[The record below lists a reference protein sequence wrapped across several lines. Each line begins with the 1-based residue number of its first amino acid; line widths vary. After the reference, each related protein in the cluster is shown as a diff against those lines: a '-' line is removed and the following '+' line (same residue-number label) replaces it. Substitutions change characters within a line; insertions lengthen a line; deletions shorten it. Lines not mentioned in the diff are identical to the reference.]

1 MRLICGFY
9 HKDGRSAQA
18 DRLDAMIESM
28 IEPGLKPQVARLIE
42 GSLALAVLDFS
53 RKTPFQI
60 ARGTDGLVLAA
71 DCRLDEPE
79 ALSAELGIQ
88 GSDED
93 LLLTALQRWGA
104 KGVVKL
110 LGDFAF
116 VAWNPQ
122 TCTLLCAR
130 DSMGIRPF
138 FMTKV
143 SNSDFAF
150 ASLPRALHA
159 GGFATRKLDR
169 RYLANN
175 LLNRYTSSQ
184 CALFSDVSR
193 LTPAH
198 LLYVSDKENR
208 AECYWKLDFA
218 QAGKRRCSPEEA
230 ASILS
235 AVFTE
240 AVRCRLPKT
249 GPVAAHLS
257 GGLDSSAISVLA
269 ARMLRK
275 QQRQLFAYSFLPK
288 VMGEEDE
295 RPFVEAVLRQ
305 ETDIFW
311 KPVTVDNPDALLRPV
326 MDCDQLFA
334 SDLGHPDIQVCVD
347 AKMQGAEMLLS
358 GWGGDEGATFNGRG
372 VLAEALLNGKWHY
385 LLREIIA
392 LKRTRKMSVIQVVNG
407 ELLSYIF
414 PDLLNWLRHKMG
426 REHTRITDGVLRVLR
441 PEFASCAEGEG
452 INIGPNALYNRFSL
466 LSSYHIARRTEHW
479 ALMSARQGIA
489 VSFPMLDRRLVE
501 FVTSLPSPLFLRNGW
516 KRRVFRDAMV
526 DVLPDEI
533 RWRHGKLIPIPEVA
547 ELLETQ
553 RESLLLY
560 LTQLRTH
567 QFVGELFDLDEVE
580 RIMRSEWDGAD
591 TPTLMR
597 FLNMAAYLKQ
607 HHRVD

>member
-1 MRLICGFY
+1 MQLICGFY
-9 HKDGRSAQA
+9 HRDGQPAKNS
-18 DRLDAMIESM
+18 RLEKMIAAM
-28 IEPGLKPQVARLIE
+28 IEPGLKPQVARLVE

-53 RKTPFQI
+53 RKTPFEI
-60 ARGTDGLVLAA
+60 ARGTDGYVLAA

-79 ALSAELGIQ
+79 ALSAELGIK
-88 GSDED
+88 GRDED
-93 LLLTALQRWGA
+93 LLLTAMQRWGA
-104 KGVVKL
+104 EGVVRL

-116 VAWNPQ
+116 VAWNPK
-122 TCTLLCAR
+122 TCSLLCAR
-130 DSMGIRPF
+130 DSLGIRPF
-138 FMTKV
+138 YMTK
-143 SNSDFAF
+143 NSDIDFAF

-159 GGFATRKLDR
+159 GGFATRRLDQH
-169 RYLANN
+169 YLVNN

-184 CALFSDVSR
+184 RALFSDVSR
-193 LTPAH
+193 LPPAH
-198 LLYVSDKENR
+198 LLHVSVKENR
-208 AECYWKLDFA
+208 AECYWKLNFA
-218 QAGKRRCSPEEA
+218 QAGKRQCSPEVA
-230 ASILS
+230 ASELS
-235 AVFTE
+235 AIFTE

-275 QQRQLFAYSFLPK
+275 QQRQLLAYSFLPK

-305 ETDIFW
+305 ETDICW
-311 KPVTVDNPDALLRPV
+311 KPVTVDNPDALFRPK

-334 SDLGHPDIQVCVD
+334 SDLSHPDIQVCVD

-372 VLAEALLNGKWHY
+372 ALAEALQSGRWRY

-392 LKRTRKMSVIQVVNG
+392 LKRTRKLSVMRVVNA
-407 ELLSYIF
+407 ELLSYLF
-414 PDLLNWLRHKMG
+414 PDVLNWLRSRLDGGHAK
-426 REHTRITDGVLRVLR
+426 IPDGVLRVLR
-441 PEFASCAEGEG
+441 PGFASCAEGDG
-452 INIGPNALYNRFSL
+452 IKIGPNALHNRYAL

-501 FVTSLPSPLFLRNGW
+501 FVTSLPSSLFLRNGW
-516 KRRVFRDAMV
+516 KRSVFRDAMV
-526 DVLPDEI
+526 DVLPEKI
-533 RWRHGKLIPIPEVA
+533 RRRRGKLNPIPEVA
-547 ELLETQ
+547 ELLEAQ
-553 RESLLLY
+553 RQLLLPY
-560 LTQLRTH
+560 LTQLRAH
-567 QFVGELFDLDEVE
+567 EFVCDLFDLDEVE

-591 TPTLMR
+591 IPTLMR

-607 HHRVD
+607 HH

>member
-9 HKDGRSAQA
+9 HKDGRSAEA
-18 DRLDAMIESM
+18 DRLDSMIGSM

-53 RKTPFQI
+53 RKTPFEI

-79 ALSAELGIQ
+79 ALSAELGIK

-93 LLLTALQRWGA
+93 LLLAALQRWGA

-110 LGDFAF
+110 LGDFVF

-122 TCTLLCAR
+122 TSSLLCAR

-143 SNSDFAF
+143 SSREFAF

-169 RYLANN
+169 RYLAND
-175 LLNRYTSSQ
+175 LLNQYTSSQ
-184 CALFSDVSR
+184 SALFSDVSR

-198 LLYVSDKENR
+198 LLHVSARENR
-208 AECYWKLDFA
+208 AECYWKLDLA
-218 QAGKRRCSPEEA
+218 QARERQCSPEEA
-230 ASILS
+230 ASELS
-235 AVFTE
+235 AIFIE
-240 AVRCRLPKT
+240 AVRCRLSKT

-275 QQRQLFAYSFLPK
+275 QQRTLFAYSFLPR
-288 VMGEEDE
+288 VLGEEDE
-295 RPFVEAVLRQ
+295 RPFVEAVLKQ
-305 ETDIFW
+305 ETDICW
-311 KPVTVDNPDALLRPV
+311 KPVMVDNPDVLFRPE

-334 SDLGHPDIQVCVD
+334 SDLSYPDIQVCVD

-372 VLAEALLNGKWHY
+372 ALAEAFQSGRWRY

-392 LKRTRKMSVIQVVNG
+392 LKRTRKMSVMRVVNG
-407 ELLSYIF
+407 ELLSYLF
-414 PDLLNWLRHKMG
+414 PNVLNWLRSRLG
-426 REHTRITDGVLRVLR
+426 RGYANIPDGVLRVLR
-441 PEFASCAEGEG
+441 PGFASCAEGEG
-452 INIGPNALYNRFSL
+452 IKIGSNALHNRYAL

-501 FVTSLPSPLFLRNGW
+501 FVTSLPSSLFLRNGW

-533 RWRHGKLIPIPEVA
+533 RWRHGKLTPIPEVA

-567 QFVGELFDLDEVE
+567 KFVGDLFDLDEVE

-591 TPTLMR
+591 IPTLMR

-607 HHRVD
+607 HH